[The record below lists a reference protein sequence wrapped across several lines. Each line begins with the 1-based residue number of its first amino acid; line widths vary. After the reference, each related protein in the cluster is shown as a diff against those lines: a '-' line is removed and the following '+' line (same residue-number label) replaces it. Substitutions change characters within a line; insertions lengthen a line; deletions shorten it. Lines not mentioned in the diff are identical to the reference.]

1 VAQKPLDLMGRWA
14 LLFVHFAAGIMSV
27 DGDTTEE
34 IAEAS
39 AIEQGIQRDVRPWLN
54 LVDDL
59 SNLTHDSEISIPQ
72 VPTIEPNGVQSTHFM
87 RHCFHCVLSS

>member
-1 VAQKPLDLMGRWA
+1 
-14 LLFVHFAAGIMSV
+14 MSV
-27 DGDTTEE
+27 DGD
-34 IAEAS
+34 AEDVAAAS

-72 VPTIEPNGVQSTHFM
+72 VRN
-87 RHCFHCVLSS
+87 SS